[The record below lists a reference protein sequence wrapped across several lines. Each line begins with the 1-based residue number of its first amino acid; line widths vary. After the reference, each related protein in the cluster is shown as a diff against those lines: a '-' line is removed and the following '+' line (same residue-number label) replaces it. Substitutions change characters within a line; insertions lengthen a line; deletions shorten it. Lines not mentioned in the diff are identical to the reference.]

1 MNLPTTFRRL
11 GTAEFDSAYSI
22 VCAATNWLLGNGIQ
36 QWLKPYPAHLYRKR
50 HENGQNYG
58 LFVADELAVVVS
70 LIASKPVE
78 WWEFLPESDVMWLAT
93 LASSPRFKGQNLG
106 GLTLEKAESYLH
118 QQGNTQVWL
127 DCFYGQGF
135 LPRYYETHGYQ
146 SIARKLLDSPH
157 GPYDS
162 MLMMK
167 TLNLMRSGSKTP

>member
-1 MNLPTTFRRL
+1 MNVPTTFRRL
-11 GTAEFDSAYSI
+11 APAEIDSAYSI
-22 VCAATNWLLGNGIQ
+22 VCGATNWLLGNGIQ
-36 QWLKPYPAHLYRKR
+36 QWLKPYPAHLYSKR

-58 LFVADELAVVVS
+58 LLVGDELAVVVS

-78 WWEFLPESDVMWLAT
+78 WCEVLPESDVMWLAT

-106 GLTLEKAESYLH
+106 GLTLDNAESYLR

-135 LPRYYETHGYQ
+135 LPQYYETHGYQ
-146 SIARKLLDSPH
+146 PVARKLLDSPH

-167 TLNLMRSGSKTP
+167 TLNLM